1 MMADICVIG
10 GTGFVGRH
18 LVAAIRKHDPFAIIR
33 ILSRSSPVKP
43 LPENVIWSRFDVTD
57 PLSPKNALSGS
68 EVIYYLPGI
77 LAETRFQ
84 SYEEVHYE
92 GVVRTLGAIG
102 TGKGVR
108 RFVLLSAVG
117 AALNAPSVYHRTKKK
132 AEEAVECS
140 GLPYTIVRPSLVFG
154 PGDRSINQFL
164 TFARTLHVLP
174 MIGPGTARVQP
185 VFAGDLA
192 EMLTVV
198 PSREEMA
205 GKIYEVGGPRIY
217 TYREMMEGIRKSAR
231 LKAILFP
238 GPVGLLMFSAM
249 LQKIFLP
256 RPFLTLDVIR
266 MALSDNVTRSNALIT
281 DFRMTLTSLESYLES
296 GAI

>member
-1 MMADICVIG
+1 MMADICIIG

-18 LVAAIRKHDPFAIIR
+18 LLSSIRKHDPFTIVR
-33 ILSRSSPVKP
+33 ILSRSSPLKP
-43 LPENVIWSRFDVTD
+43 LPENVFWSRFDVTD
-57 PLSPKNALSGS
+57 PLSLKNALSGS

-77 LAETRFQ
+77 LAETRSQ

-102 TGKGVR
+102 GKGVR
-108 RFVLLSAVG
+108 RFVHVSAVG
-117 AALNAPSVYHRTKKK
+117 AALNAPSAYHRTKKK

-164 TFARTLHVLP
+164 TFARTFHVLP
-174 MIGPGTARVQP
+174 MIGPGKARVQP

-192 EMLTVV
+192 EMLAVA
-198 PSREEMA
+198 PARGESA

-217 TYREMMEGIRKSAR
+217 TYREMMESIRKSAR

-238 GPVGLLMFSAM
+238 GPVALLMFSAM
-249 LQKIFLP
+249 LQKIFLS
-256 RPFLTLDVIR
+256 RPILTPDVIR